1 MKNNILEA
9 HLYQKVKYMTTA
21 EKKIG
26 FRRCVH
32 EKKKKNHAYTPP
44 EKETDSKSPTPPS
57 KVVGDAPLSI

>member
-9 HLYQKVKYMTTA
+9 HLYQKVMYMTTA

-32 EKKKKNHAYTPP
+32 EKKKNHAYTPP
-44 EKETDSKSPTPPS
+44 EKETYSKSPTPPS

>member
-9 HLYQKVKYMTTA
+9 HLYQKIMYMTTG

-26 FRRCVH
+26 FRRCVN
-32 EKKKKNHAYTPP
+32 EKKNHVYTPP